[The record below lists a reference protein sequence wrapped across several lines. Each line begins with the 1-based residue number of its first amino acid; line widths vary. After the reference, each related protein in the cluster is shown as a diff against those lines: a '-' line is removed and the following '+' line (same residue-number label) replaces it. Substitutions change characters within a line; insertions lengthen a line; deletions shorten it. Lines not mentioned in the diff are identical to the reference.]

1 MFGKKR
7 CSLCG
12 GKLIDNKCT
21 LCGLDNSKSDENYKI
36 NASSCDGQPLTHVH
50 ETQEADDASKKKSSS
65 FLKNKENTRNCQK
78 KIEVFVDKSG
88 GKKKKVWIP
97 ILIVIMILVVNIIIT
112 YVWETMDGSNDWAF
126 SMVEEDYDPEESY
139 EYEDDYD
146 YREHLYDFVTR
157 DLAEEGEVYEEELSP
172 GQYIVGIHIP
182 EGTYH
187 VDKLTV
193 QNETQDSYLV
203 LDDFENSIYLG
214 EDFSDP
220 KKEVSDLRCYSGAI
234 IKISGDKKLHF
245 YSENAQI
252 SAMTGVE
259 NPLKEAVEVRNGWVA
274 GIDFPTGA
282 YDIVER
288 KNPDFYADFTYVLP
302 NELTRELEEQGFR
315 YEEKFLWV
323 TAEEEDYIYRNLWLP
338 EGTELTI
345 EFGETLHL
353 EPSQIV
359 PEDEK
364 AFYHQNK

>member
-21 LCGLDNSKSDENYKI
+21 LCGLDNSKSDENYKM
-36 NASSCDGQPLTHVH
+36 NTSSCDGQPLTHVH
-50 ETQEADDASKKKSSS
+50 EVQEAEYDAKKKE
-65 FLKNKENTRNCQK
+65 KMNNRK
-78 KIEVFVDKSG
+78 KVEAAVDKSG
-88 GKKKKVWIP
+88 GKKKKMWMP
-97 ILIVIMILVVNIIIT
+97 IFMAVMILVGANTIIT
-112 YVWETMDGSNDWAF
+112 NVWKAIDSDGNLDF
-126 SMVEEDYDPEESY
+126 HMGEEDYDSEGSY
-139 EYEDDYD
+139 EYEEDYD

-259 NPLKEAVEVRNGWVA
+259 NPLKEAVEVKNGWVA
-274 GIDFPTGA
+274 GIDFPAGA

-302 NELTRELEEQGFR
+302 NELTGELEEQGFR
-315 YEEKFLWV
+315 YEEEFLWV

-345 EFGETLHL
+345 EYGEALHL
-353 EPSQIV
+353 EPSKIV

-364 AFYHQNK
+364 LFYHQNK